1 MSLPR
6 VHGACRG
13 AGDPRH
19 SVRSLAAV
27 KAPTVHLR
35 FSPSVLPEAAENLR
49 SEVRRLL
56 EDTRARGVWFAEG
69 LSWWGRNP
77 ELSRALGGAGFIG
90 MTWPRRYGGAERSQL
105 ERYVVTEELLAAG
118 APAAFHWFADR
129 QIGPSILRYG
139 SEAQK
144 RRFLPPIARGELS
157 FAVGMSEPDSGS
169 DLASIRMR
177 AERVDGGWRLNGSK
191 IWTSYAHVAEYCV
204 ALVRTEPKSDKRHA
218 GMSQVIIDL
227 RNSNGITVRPIID
240 LPGRHDFNEVFFED
254 TFVPDDCLLGNP
266 GDGWAQVTS
275 ELAYE
280 RSGPERFLT
289 NFHLLRALV
298 DALDGSASPAAQRE
312 VGLLVSRLWA
322 LRAAS
327 VSVAASLEAGETPNV
342 ESALV
347 KDLGTNFQQEV
358 PEIVRRLVAA
368 EGIDDRN
375 LLDILRQVV
384 LAAPSYTIQGG
395 ATEILRGIVARG
407 LRLR

>member
-1 MSLPR
+1 MKPPSI
-6 VHGACRG
+6 
-13 AGDPRH
+13 
-19 SVRSLAAV
+19 
-27 KAPTVHLR
+27 HLR
-35 FSPSVLPEAAENLR
+35 FSPAVLPESAADLR
-49 SEVRRLL
+49 SEVRALL
-56 EDTRARGVWFAEG
+56 GETRAAGVWLAEG

-77 ELSRALGGAGFIG
+77 ALSRALGEAGFIG
-90 MTWPRRYGGAERSQL
+90 MTWPQQYGGSERSYL

-118 APAAFHWFADR
+118 APTAFHWFADR
-129 QIGPSILRYG
+129 QIGPSILRFG
-139 SEAQK
+139 TEEQK
-144 RRFLPPIARGELS
+144 QRFLPPIARGEIS

-169 DLASIRMR
+169 DLASIRTR
-177 AERVDGGWRLNGSK
+177 AERTDGGWRLNGSK
-191 IWTSYAHVAEYCV
+191 IWTSYAHQAEYCV
-204 ALVRTEPKSDKRHA
+204 ALIRTEAKSDKRHA

-254 TFVPDDCLLGNP
+254 AFVPDDCLLGNP

-298 DALDGSASPAAQRE
+298 DVLGANTSPTARRE
-312 VGLLVSRLWA
+312 VGRLVSRLWA
-322 LRAAS
+322 LRVAS
-327 VSVAASLEAGETPNV
+327 VSVAAALAAGETPNA

-358 PEIVRRLVAA
+358 PEVVRRVAAA
-368 EGIDDRN
+368 EGIRDGA
-375 LLDILRQVV
+375 LLDLLSQVV
-384 LAAPSYTIQGG
+384 MAAPSYTIQGG

>member
-1 MSLPR
+1 MKPPSI
-6 VHGACRG
+6 
-13 AGDPRH
+13 
-19 SVRSLAAV
+19 
-27 KAPTVHLR
+27 HLR
-35 FSPSVLPEAAENLR
+35 FSPALLPKSATKLR
-49 SEVRRLL
+49 AQVRDLL
-56 EDTRARGVWFAEG
+56 AQTRAEGIWLPDG

-77 ELSRALGGAGFIG
+77 VLSRALGDAGFIG
-90 MTWPRRYGGAERSQL
+90 MTWPSEYGGSERSYL

-118 APAAFHWFADR
+118 APTAFHWFADR
-129 QIGPSILRYG
+129 QIGPSILSYG
-139 SEAQK
+139 TEEQK
-144 RRFLPPIARGELS
+144 QRFLPPVARGEIA

-169 DLASIRMR
+169 DLASIRTR
-177 AERVDGGWRLNGSK
+177 AERTDGGWRLNGSK
-191 IWTSYAHVAEYCV
+191 IWTSYAHQAEYCV

-218 GMSQVIIDL
+218 GMSQVIVDL
-227 RNSNGITVRPIID
+227 KHSNGIMVRPIID

-254 TFVPDDCLLGNP
+254 TFVPDDCLLGSP

-298 DALDGSASPAAQRE
+298 EVLGEGASPAARRE
-312 VGLLVSRLWA
+312 TGRLVSRLWA

-327 VSVAASLEAGETPNV
+327 VSVAAALEAGGTPNV

-347 KDLGTNFQQEV
+347 KDLGTNFQQELS
-358 PEIVRRLVAA
+358 EAARRIAA
-368 EGIDDRN
+368 DEGLRDRT
-375 LLDILRQVV
+375 LLDTLQQVV
-384 LAAPSYTIQGG
+384 MAAPSYTIQGG

>member
-1 MSLPR
+1 M
-6 VHGACRG
+6 
-13 AGDPRH
+13 
-19 SVRSLAAV
+19 
-27 KAPTVHLR
+27 KASTVHLR
-35 FSPSVLPEAAENLR
+35 FSPAVLPEAADNLR
-49 SEVRRLL
+49 SEVRELL
-56 EDTRARGVWFAEG
+56 EETRAEGVWLADG

-77 ELSRALGGAGFIG
+77 ALSRALGKAGFIG
-90 MTWPRRYGGAERSQL
+90 MTWPREYGGSERSYL
-105 ERYVVTEELLAAG
+105 ERYVVTEELLAAC
-118 APAAFHWFADR
+118 APTAFHWFADR

-139 SEAQK
+139 TEEQK
-144 RRFLPPIARGELS
+144 QRFLPPIARGELS

-169 DLASIRMR
+169 DLASIRTR
-177 AERVDGGWRLNGSK
+177 AEPADGGWRLNGSK
-191 IWTSYAHVAEYCV
+191 IWTSYAHEAEYCV

-227 RNSNGITVRPIID
+227 KNSNGITVRPIID

-254 TFVPDDCLLGNP
+254 AFVPDDCLLGNP

-280 RSGPERFLT
+280 RSGPERFLA

-298 DALDGSASPAAQRE
+298 DVLDGNTSPAARRYI
-312 VGLLVSRLWA
+312 GLLVSRLWA

-327 VSVAASLEAGETPNV
+327 VSVAAALEAGETPNV

-358 PEIVRRLVAA
+358 PEIVRRVVADEA
-368 EGIDDRN
+368 VSDQAV
-375 LLDILRQVV
+375 LDILHHVI

>member
-1 MSLPR
+1 M
-6 VHGACRG
+6 
-13 AGDPRH
+13 
-19 SVRSLAAV
+19 

-35 FSPSVLPEAAENLR
+35 FSPAVLPEAADNLR
-49 SEVRRLL
+49 SEVRELL
-56 EDTRARGVWFAEG
+56 EETRAGGVWLADG

-77 ELSRALGGAGFIG
+77 ALSRALGKAGFIG
-90 MTWPRRYGGAERSQL
+90 MTWPREYGGSERSYL
-105 ERYVVTEELLAAG
+105 ERYVVTEELLAAC
-118 APAAFHWFADR
+118 APTAFHWFADR

-139 SEAQK
+139 TEEQK
-144 RRFLPPIARGELS
+144 QRFLPPIARGEVS

-169 DLASIRMR
+169 DLASIRTR
-177 AERVDGGWRLNGSK
+177 AERTEGGWRLNGSK
-191 IWTSYAHVAEYCV
+191 IWTSYAHEAEYCV

-227 RNSNGITVRPIID
+227 KNSDGITVRPIID

-254 TFVPDDCLLGNP
+254 TFVPDDCLLGEP

-289 NFHLLRALV
+289 NFHLLRALA
-298 DALDGSASPAAQRE
+298 DALDGSASPGAQRE
-312 VGLLVSRLWA
+312 VGLLVSRLWV

-327 VSVAASLEAGETPNV
+327 VSVAAALEAGETPNV

-358 PEIVRRLVAA
+358 PEIVRRVVAD
-368 EGIDDRN
+368 EGLSDGT

>member
-1 MSLPR
+1 M
-6 VHGACRG
+6 
-13 AGDPRH
+13 
-19 SVRSLAAV
+19 

-35 FSPSVLPEAAENLR
+35 FSPAVLPEGAKNLR
-49 SEVRRLL
+49 AEVRELL
-56 EDTRARGVWFAEG
+56 GETRAGGLWLADG

-77 ELSRALGGAGFIG
+77 ALSRALGAAGFIG
-90 MTWPRRYGGAERSQL
+90 MTWPREYGGSERSYL
-105 ERYVVTEELLAAG
+105 ERYVVTEELLAAC
-118 APAAFHWFADR
+118 APTAFHWFADR

-139 SEAQK
+139 TEEQK
-144 RRFLPPIARGELS
+144 QRFLPPIARGELS

-169 DLASIRMR
+169 DLASIRTR
-177 AERVDGGWRLNGSK
+177 AERTDGGWRLNGSK
-191 IWTSYAHVAEYCV
+191 IWTSYAHEAQYCV

-227 RNSNGITVRPIID
+227 KNADGITVRPIID

-266 GDGWAQVTS
+266 GDGWTQVTS

-298 DALDGSASPAAQRE
+298 DALDGSASPAARRE
-312 VGLLVSRLWA
+312 VGLLVSRLWT

-327 VSVAASLEAGETPNV
+327 VSVAAALEAGETPNV

-358 PEIVRRLVAA
+358 PEIVRRVVAD
-368 EGIDDRN
+368 EGVSDQAV
-375 LLDILRQVV
+375 LDILRQVI

>member
-1 MSLPR
+1 M
-6 VHGACRG
+6 
-13 AGDPRH
+13 
-19 SVRSLAAV
+19 

-35 FSPSVLPEAAENLR
+35 FSPAALPEAAESLR
-49 SEVRRLL
+49 SKVRELL
-56 EDTRARGVWFAEG
+56 EETRAEGVWLPDG

-77 ELSRALGGAGFIG
+77 ALSRALGAAGFIG
-90 MTWPRRYGGAERSQL
+90 MTWPLEYGGSERSYL
-105 ERYVVTEELLAAG
+105 ERYVVTEELLAAC
-118 APAAFHWFADR
+118 APTAFHWFADR

-139 SEAQK
+139 TEEQK
-144 RRFLPPIARGELS
+144 QRFLPPIARGELS

-169 DLASIRMR
+169 DLASIRAR
-177 AERVDGGWRLNGSK
+177 AERTDGGWRLNGSK
-191 IWTSYAHVAEYCV
+191 IWTSYAHEAEYCV

-227 RNSNGITVRPIID
+227 KNSDGITVRPIID

-254 TFVPDDCLLGNP
+254 AFVPDDCLLGNP

-298 DALDGSASPAAQRE
+298 DVLDGSASPAAQRE

-327 VSVAASLEAGETPNV
+327 VSVAAALEAGETPNV

-358 PEIVRRLVAA
+358 PEIVRRVVADVEVSDQA
-368 EGIDDRN
+368 V
-375 LLDILRQVV
+375 LDILGQVI

>member
-1 MSLPR
+1 M
-6 VHGACRG
+6 
-13 AGDPRH
+13 
-19 SVRSLAAV
+19 
-27 KAPTVHLR
+27 KAPSIHLR
-35 FSPSVLPEAAENLR
+35 FSPAVLPETAGRLR
-49 SEVRRLL
+49 AQVRALL
-56 EDTRARGVWFAEG
+56 GETRAAGVWLPDG

-77 ELSRALGGAGFIG
+77 ALSRALGDAGFIG
-90 MTWPRRYGGAERSQL
+90 MTWPRQYGGSERSYL
-105 ERYVVTEELLAAG
+105 ERYIVTEELLAAG
-118 APAAFHWFADR
+118 APTAFHWFADR
-129 QIGPSILRYG
+129 QIGPSILSYG
-139 SEAQK
+139 TEEQK
-144 RRFLPPIARGELS
+144 RRFLPPIARGEIA

-169 DLASIRMR
+169 DLASIRTR
-177 AERVDGGWRLNGSK
+177 AERTDGGWRLNGSK

-227 RNSNGITVRPIID
+227 KHSNGITVRPIID

-254 TFVPDDCLLGNP
+254 TFVPDDCVLGNP

-298 DALDGSASPAAQRE
+298 DVLRESASPAAQRE
-312 VGLLVSRLWA
+312 VGRLVSRLWA

-327 VSVAASLEAGETPNV
+327 VSVAAALEAGETPNV

-358 PEIVRRLVAA
+358 PEAVRRIVAD
-368 EGIDDRN
+368 EGIRDEA
-375 LLDILRQVV
+375 LLDILQQVV

>member
-1 MSLPR
+1 M
-6 VHGACRG
+6 
-13 AGDPRH
+13 
-19 SVRSLAAV
+19 

-35 FSPSVLPEAAENLR
+35 FSPAVVPEAADNLR
-49 SEVRRLL
+49 SEVRELL
-56 EDTRARGVWFAEG
+56 EETRAEGVWLPDG

-77 ELSRALGGAGFIG
+77 ALSRALGDAGFIG
-90 MTWPRRYGGAERSQL
+90 MTWPREYGGSERSYL
-105 ERYVVTEELLAAG
+105 ERYVVTEELLAAC
-118 APAAFHWFADR
+118 APTAFHWFADR

-139 SEAQK
+139 TEEQK
-144 RRFLPPIARGELS
+144 QRFLPPIARGELS

-169 DLASIRMR
+169 DLASIRTR
-177 AERVDGGWRLNGSK
+177 AERTNGGWRLNGSK
-191 IWTSYAHVAEYCV
+191 IWTSYAHDAEYCV

-227 RNSNGITVRPIID
+227 KNSDGITVRPIID

-254 TFVPDDCLLGNP
+254 AFVPDDCLLGNP

-289 NFHLLRALV
+289 NFHLLGALV
-298 DALDGSASPAAQRE
+298 DVLDGNTSPAARRE

-327 VSVAASLEAGETPNV
+327 VSVAAALEAGETPNV

-358 PEIVRRLVAA
+358 PEIVRRVVAD
-368 EGIDDRN
+368 EGVSDQGV
-375 LLDILRQVV
+375 LDILRQVI

>member
-1 MSLPR
+1 M
-6 VHGACRG
+6 
-13 AGDPRH
+13 
-19 SVRSLAAV
+19 

-35 FSPSVLPEAAENLR
+35 FLPAALPEAAEKLR
-49 SEVRRLL
+49 EEVRELL
-56 EDTRARGVWFAEG
+56 EETRTAGVWSADG

-77 ELSRALGGAGFIG
+77 ALSRALGAAGFIG
-90 MTWPRRYGGAERSQL
+90 MTWPRQYGGAERSYL
-105 ERYVVTEELLAAG
+105 ERYAVTEELLAAG
-118 APAAFHWFADR
+118 APTAFHWFADR

-139 SEAQK
+139 TEEQK
-144 RRFLPPIARGELS
+144 QRFLPSIARGELS

-169 DLASIRMR
+169 DLASIRTR
-177 AERVDGGWRLNGSK
+177 AERTAGGWRLNGSK

-218 GMSQVIIDL
+218 GMSQVVVDL
-227 RNSNGITVRPIID
+227 KNANGITVRPIID

-266 GDGWAQVTS
+266 GDGWVQVTS

-298 DALDGSASPAAQRE
+298 DVLYASASPAAQRE
-312 VGLLVSRLWA
+312 VGRLVSRLWA

-327 VSVAASLEAGETPNV
+327 ISVAAALEAGETPNV

-347 KDLGTNFQQEV
+347 KDLGTNFQQDV
-358 PEIVRRLVAA
+358 PEIVRRVVAD
-368 EGIDDRN
+368 EGVADEVV
-375 LLDILRQVV
+375 LDILRQVV

-407 LRLR
+407 LKLR

>member
-1 MSLPR
+1 
-6 VHGACRG
+6 
-13 AGDPRH
+13 
-19 SVRSLAAV
+19 V

-35 FSPSVLPEAAENLR
+35 FSPAALPEAAESLR
-49 SEVRRLL
+49 SKVRELL
-56 EDTRARGVWFAEG
+56 EETRAGGVWLPDG

-77 ELSRALGGAGFIG
+77 ALSRTLGKAGFIG
-90 MTWPRRYGGAERSQL
+90 MTWPRVYGGSERSYL

-118 APAAFHWFADR
+118 APTAFHWFADR

-139 SEAQK
+139 TEEQK

-169 DLASIRMR
+169 DLASIRTR
-177 AERVDGGWRLNGSK
+177 AERADGGWRLNGSK
-191 IWTSYAHVAEYCV
+191 IWTSYAHEAEYCV
-204 ALVRTEPKSDKRHA
+204 ALVRTEPRSDKRHA

-227 RNSNGITVRPIID
+227 KNSNGIAVRPIID

-266 GDGWAQVTS
+266 GDGWTQVTS

-298 DALDGSASPAAQRE
+298 DVLGASESPEAHRE

-327 VSVAASLEAGETPNV
+327 VSVAAALEAGETPNV

-347 KDLGTNFQQEV
+347 KDLGTNFQQDV
-358 PEIVRRLVAA
+358 PEIVRRVVAD
-368 EGIDDRN
+368 EGVTDRAV
-375 LLDILRQVV
+375 LDILHQVV

-395 ATEILRGIVARG
+395 ASEILRGIVARG

>member
-1 MSLPR
+1 MPE
-6 VHGACRG
+6 GA
-13 AGDPRH
+13 A
-19 SVRSLAAV
+19 
-27 KAPTVHLR
+27 
-35 FSPSVLPEAAENLR
+35 NLR
-49 SEVRRLL
+49 AEVRELL
-56 EDTRARGVWFAEG
+56 EETRAGGLWLADG

-77 ELSRALGGAGFIG
+77 ALSRALGAAGFIG
-90 MTWPRRYGGAERSQL
+90 MTWPREYGGSERSYL
-105 ERYVVTEELLAAG
+105 ERYVVTEELLAAC
-118 APAAFHWFADR
+118 APTAFHWFADR

-139 SEAQK
+139 TEEQK
-144 RRFLPPIARGELS
+144 QRFLPPIARGELS

-169 DLASIRMR
+169 DLASIRTR
-177 AERVDGGWRLNGSK
+177 AERTDGGWRLNGSK
-191 IWTSYAHVAEYCV
+191 IWTSYAHEAQYCV

-227 RNSNGITVRPIID
+227 KNADGITVRPIID

-266 GDGWAQVTS
+266 GDGWTQVTS
-275 ELAYE
+275 ELACE

-298 DALDGSASPAAQRE
+298 DALDGSASPGAQRE

-327 VSVAASLEAGETPNV
+327 VSVAAALEAGETPNV

-358 PEIVRRLVAA
+358 PEIVRRVVAD
-368 EGIDDRN
+368 EGLSDGT

>member
-1 MSLPR
+1 M
-6 VHGACRG
+6 
-13 AGDPRH
+13 
-19 SVRSLAAV
+19 
-27 KAPTVHLR
+27 KAPAIHLR
-35 FSPSVLPEAAENLR
+35 FAPAVLPETAGDLR
-49 SEVRRLL
+49 AGVRDLL
-56 EDTRARGVWFAEG
+56 ERTRAAGVWSADG

-77 ELSRALGGAGFIG
+77 ALSRALGEAGFIG
-90 MTWPRRYGGAERSQL
+90 MTWPRQYGGAERSYL
-105 ERYVVTEELLAAG
+105 ERYVVTEELLAAC
-118 APAAFHWFADR
+118 APTAFHWFADR

-139 SEAQK
+139 TEEQK
-144 RRFLPPIARGELS
+144 RRFLPPITRGEIS

-169 DLASIRMR
+169 DLASIRTR
-177 AERVDGGWRLNGSK
+177 AERADGGWRLNGSK
-191 IWTSYAHVAEYCV
+191 IWTSYAHEAEYCV

-227 RNSNGITVRPIID
+227 KNADGITVRPIID

-254 TFVPDDCLLGNP
+254 AFVPDDCLLGNP

-298 DALDGSASPAAQRE
+298 DALNADSSPAARRE

-327 VSVAASLEAGETPNV
+327 VSVAAALEAGETPNV

-358 PEIVRRLVAA
+358 PEIVRRVVAD
-368 EGIDDRN
+368 EGVSDRAV
-375 LLDILRQVV
+375 LDILHQVT

>member
-1 MSLPR
+1 M
-6 VHGACRG
+6 
-13 AGDPRH
+13 
-19 SVRSLAAV
+19 

-35 FSPSVLPEAAENLR
+35 FLPAALPEAAEHLR
-49 SEVRRLL
+49 SEVRELL
-56 EDTRARGVWFAEG
+56 EETHAAGVWLQDG

-77 ELSRALGGAGFIG
+77 ALSRALGKAGFIG
-90 MTWPRRYGGAERSQL
+90 MTWPRQYGGSERSYL
-105 ERYVVTEELLAAG
+105 ERYVVTEELLAAC
-118 APAAFHWFADR
+118 APTAFHWFADR

-139 SEAQK
+139 TKEQK
-144 RRFLPPIARGELS
+144 QRFLPPIARGELS

-169 DLASIRMR
+169 DLASIRTR
-177 AERVDGGWRLNGSK
+177 AERTAGGWRLNGSK
-191 IWTSYAHVAEYCV
+191 IWTSYAHEAEYCV
-204 ALVRTEPKSDKRHA
+204 ALVRTEPQSDKRHA
-218 GMSQVIIDL
+218 GMSQVIVDL
-227 RNSNGITVRPIID
+227 KNSNGITVRPIID

-298 DALDGSASPAAQRE
+298 DALAASASPAAQRE

-327 VSVAASLEAGETPNV
+327 VSVAAALEAGETPNV

-358 PEIVRRLVAA
+358 PESVRRVVAD
-368 EGIDDRN
+368 EGLSDGA
-375 LLDILRQVV
+375 LLDILQQVI

>member
-1 MSLPR
+1 
-6 VHGACRG
+6 
-13 AGDPRH
+13 
-19 SVRSLAAV
+19 
-27 KAPTVHLR
+27 
-35 FSPSVLPEAAENLR
+35 
-49 SEVRRLL
+49 
-56 EDTRARGVWFAEG
+56 
-69 LSWWGRNP
+69 
-77 ELSRALGGAGFIG
+77 
-90 MTWPRRYGGAERSQL
+90 MTWPRRYGGSERSYL

-118 APAAFHWFADR
+118 APTAFHWFADR

-139 SEAQK
+139 TEEQK

-169 DLASIRMR
+169 DLASIRTR
-177 AERVDGGWRLNGSK
+177 AERADGGWRLNGSK
-191 IWTSYAHVAEYCV
+191 IWTSYAHEAEYCV
-204 ALVRTEPKSDKRHA
+204 ALVRTEPKSDQRHA

-227 RNSNGITVRPIID
+227 KNSDGITVRPIID

-298 DALDGSASPAAQRE
+298 NVLDGSASEASQRE
-312 VGLLVSRLWA
+312 IGLLVSRLWA

-327 VSVAASLEAGETPNV
+327 VSVAAALEAGETPNV

-347 KDLGTNFQQEV
+347 KDLGTNFQQGV
-358 PEIVRRLVAA
+358 PEIVRRVVADERVTDQA
-368 EGIDDRN
+368 V
-375 LLDILRQVV
+375 LDVLRQVI

>member
-1 MSLPR
+1 MSRSVPPGLVR
-6 VHGACRG
+6 CR
-13 AGDPRH
+13 P
-19 SVRSLAAV
+19 AV
-27 KAPTVHLR
+27 KPPSIHLR
-35 FSPSVLPEAAENLR
+35 FSPALLPESATKLR
-49 SEVRRLL
+49 AQLRGLL
-56 EDTRARGVWFAEG
+56 ARTRAEGVWLPDG

-77 ELSRALGGAGFIG
+77 ALSRALGEAGFIG
-90 MTWPRRYGGAERSQL
+90 MTWPAEYGGSERSYL

-118 APAAFHWFADR
+118 APTAFHWFADR

-139 SEAQK
+139 TEEQK
-144 RRFLPPIARGELS
+144 QRFLPRIARGEIA

-169 DLASIRMR
+169 DLASIRTR
-177 AERVDGGWRLNGSK
+177 AERTDGGWRLNGSK

-204 ALVRTEPKSDKRHA
+204 ALVRTEPRSDKRHA
-218 GMSQVIIDL
+218 GMSQVVIDL
-227 RNSNGITVRPIID
+227 KNSNGITVRPIID

-298 DALDGSASPAAQRE
+298 DVLRESASPAAQRE
-312 VGLLVSRLWA
+312 VGRLVSRLWG

-327 VSVAASLEAGETPNV
+327 VAVAAALEAGDTPNV

-347 KDLGTNFQQEV
+347 KDLGTNFQQELS
-358 PEIVRRLVAA
+358 EAVRRIVAD
-368 EGIDDRN
+368 EGIGDRT
-375 LLDILRQVV
+375 LLDLLQQVV
-384 LAAPSYTIQGG
+384 MAAPSYTIQGG

>member
-1 MSLPR
+1 MSRSVPPGLVR
-6 VHGACRG
+6 CR
-13 AGDPRH
+13 P
-19 SVRSLAAV
+19 AV
-27 KAPTVHLR
+27 KPPSIHLR
-35 FSPSVLPEAAENLR
+35 FSPALLPESATKLR
-49 SEVRRLL
+49 AQVRGLL
-56 EDTRARGVWFAEG
+56 AHTRAEGIWLPDG

-77 ELSRALGGAGFIG
+77 ALSRALGEAGFIG
-90 MTWPRRYGGAERSQL
+90 MTWPAEYGGSERSHL

-118 APAAFHWFADR
+118 APTAFHWFADR

-139 SEAQK
+139 TGEQK
-144 RRFLPPIARGELS
+144 QRFLPRIARGEIA

-169 DLASIRMR
+169 DLASIRTR
-177 AERVDGGWRLNGSK
+177 AERTDGGWRLNGSK

-204 ALVRTEPKSDKRHA
+204 ALVRTEPRSDKRHA
-218 GMSQVIIDL
+218 GMSQVVIDL
-227 RNSNGITVRPIID
+227 KNSNGITVRPIID

-254 TFVPDDCLLGNP
+254 TFVPDDCLLGSP

-298 DALDGSASPAAQRE
+298 DVLRESASPAAQRE
-312 VGLLVSRLWA
+312 VGRLVSRLWG

-327 VSVAASLEAGETPNV
+327 VSVAAALEAGETPNV

-358 PEIVRRLVAA
+358 PEAVRRIVAD
-368 EGIDDRN
+368 EGIRDEA
-375 LLDILRQVV
+375 LLDILQQVV

>member
-1 MSLPR
+1 M
-6 VHGACRG
+6 
-13 AGDPRH
+13 
-19 SVRSLAAV
+19 

-35 FSPSVLPEAAENLR
+35 FSPAVLPGAAENLR
-49 SEVRRLL
+49 SEVRGLL
-56 EDTRARGVWFAEG
+56 EETRAAGVWLPEG

-77 ELSRALGGAGFIG
+77 ALSRALGDAGFIG
-90 MTWPRRYGGAERSQL
+90 MTWPREYGGSERSYL
-105 ERYVVTEELLAAG
+105 ERYVVTEELLAAC
-118 APAAFHWFADR
+118 APTAFHWFADR

-139 SEAQK
+139 TEEQK
-144 RRFLPPIARGELS
+144 QRFLPPIARGELS

-169 DLASIRMR
+169 DLASIRTR
-177 AERVDGGWRLNGSK
+177 AERTNGGWRLNGSK
-191 IWTSYAHVAEYCV
+191 IWTSYAHEAEYCV

-227 RNSNGITVRPIID
+227 KNADGITVRPIID

-266 GDGWAQVTS
+266 GDGWTQVTS

-298 DALDGSASPAAQRE
+298 DALDGSASPAARRE
-312 VGLLVSRLWA
+312 VGLLVSRLWT

-327 VSVAASLEAGETPNV
+327 VSVAAALEAGETPNV

-358 PEIVRRLVAA
+358 PEIVRRVVAD
-368 EGIDDRN
+368 EGVSDQAV
-375 LLDILRQVV
+375 LDILRQVI

>member
-1 MSLPR
+1 MK
-6 VHGACRG
+6 
-13 AGDPRH
+13 
-19 SVRSLAAV
+19 AAN
-27 KAPTVHLR
+27 VHLR
-35 FSPSVLPEAAENLR
+35 FSPAVLPETAADLR
-49 SEVRRLL
+49 SSVRVLL
-56 EDTRARGVWFAEG
+56 EETLAAGVWSADG

-77 ELSRALGGAGFIG
+77 ALSRALGEAGFIG
-90 MTWPRRYGGAERSQL
+90 MTWPRQYGGAERSYL

-118 APAAFHWFADR
+118 APTAFHWFADR
-129 QIGPSILRYG
+129 QIGPSVLRYG
-139 SEAQK
+139 TQQQK
-144 RRFLPPIARGELS
+144 ERFLPPIARGEIA

-169 DLASIRMR
+169 DLASIRTR

-191 IWTSYAHVAEYCV
+191 IWTSYVHVAEYCV

-218 GMSQVIIDL
+218 GMSQVIVDL
-227 RNSNGITVRPIID
+227 KNSNGITVRPIVD

-298 DALDGSASPAAQRE
+298 RALGESPSAAARRE
-312 VGLLVSRLWA
+312 VGRLVSRLWA

-327 VSVAASLEAGETPNV
+327 VSVAAALEAGETPNV

>member
-1 MSLPR
+1 M
-6 VHGACRG
+6 
-13 AGDPRH
+13 
-19 SVRSLAAV
+19 

-35 FSPSVLPEAAENLR
+35 FLPAALPEAAENLR
-49 SEVRRLL
+49 SEVRVLL
-56 EDTRARGVWFAEG
+56 EETRAGGVWLADG

-77 ELSRALGGAGFIG
+77 ALSRALGDAGFIG
-90 MTWPRRYGGAERSQL
+90 MTWPREYGGSEQSYL
-105 ERYVVTEELLAAG
+105 ERYVVTEELLAAC
-118 APAAFHWFADR
+118 APTASHWFADR

-139 SEAQK
+139 TEEQK
-144 RRFLPPIARGELS
+144 QRFLPPIARGELS

-169 DLASIRMR
+169 DLASIRTR
-177 AERVDGGWRLNGSK
+177 AEPANGGWRLNGSK
-191 IWTSYAHVAEYCV
+191 IWTSYAHEAEYCV

-227 RNSNGITVRPIID
+227 KNSDGITVRPIID

-266 GDGWAQVTS
+266 GDGWEQVTS

-298 DALDGSASPAAQRE
+298 DALDGSASPGAQRE

-327 VSVAASLEAGETPNV
+327 VSVAAALEAGETPNV

-358 PEIVRRLVAA
+358 PEIVRRVVAD
-368 EGIDDRN
+368 ERVTDEVV
-375 LLDILRQVV
+375 LDILRQVV

>member
-1 MSLPR
+1 M
-6 VHGACRG
+6 
-13 AGDPRH
+13 
-19 SVRSLAAV
+19 
-27 KAPTVHLR
+27 KAPAIHLR
-35 FSPSVLPEAAENLR
+35 FAPAVLPETAGYLR
-49 SEVRRLL
+49 AGVRDLL
-56 EDTRARGVWFAEG
+56 ERTRAAGVWSADG

-77 ELSRALGGAGFIG
+77 ALSRALGEAGFIG
-90 MTWPRRYGGAERSQL
+90 MTWPRQYGGAERSYL
-105 ERYVVTEELLAAG
+105 ERYVVTEELLAAC
-118 APAAFHWFADR
+118 APTAFHWFADR

-139 SEAQK
+139 TEEQK
-144 RRFLPPIARGELS
+144 RRFLPPITRGEIS

-169 DLASIRMR
+169 DLASIRTR
-177 AERVDGGWRLNGSK
+177 AERADGGWRLNGSK
-191 IWTSYAHVAEYCV
+191 IWTSYAHEAEYCV

-218 GMSQVIIDL
+218 GMSQVIVDL
-227 RNSNGITVRPIID
+227 KNSDGITVRPIID
-240 LPGRHDFNEVFFED
+240 LPGRHDFNEVFFEE

-298 DALDGSASPAAQRE
+298 DVLDGSASPAARRE

-327 VSVAASLEAGETPNV
+327 VSVAAALEAGETPNV

-347 KDLGTNFQQEV
+347 KDLGTNFQQDV
-358 PEIVRRLVAA
+358 PEIVRRVVAD
-368 EGIDDRN
+368 EGLSDRS
-375 LLDILRQVV
+375 LLDILHRIV

>member
-1 MSLPR
+1 M
-6 VHGACRG
+6 
-13 AGDPRH
+13 
-19 SVRSLAAV
+19 

-35 FSPSVLPEAAENLR
+35 FLPAALPEAAENLR
-49 SEVRRLL
+49 SEVRVLL
-56 EDTRARGVWFAEG
+56 EETRAGGVWLADG

-77 ELSRALGGAGFIG
+77 ALSRALGDAGFIG
-90 MTWPRRYGGAERSQL
+90 MTWPREYGGSEQSYL
-105 ERYVVTEELLAAG
+105 ERYVVTEELLAAC
-118 APAAFHWFADR
+118 APTAFHWFADR

-139 SEAQK
+139 TEEQK
-144 RRFLPPIARGELS
+144 QRFLPPIARGELS

-169 DLASIRMR
+169 DLASIRTR
-177 AERVDGGWRLNGSK
+177 AEPANGGWRLNGSK
-191 IWTSYAHVAEYCV
+191 IWTSYAHEAEYCV

-227 RNSNGITVRPIID
+227 KNSDGITVRPIID

-266 GDGWAQVTS
+266 GDGWEQVTS

-298 DALDGSASPAAQRE
+298 DALDGSASPGAQRE

-327 VSVAASLEAGETPNV
+327 VSVAAALEAGETPNV

-358 PEIVRRLVAA
+358 PEIVRRVVAD
-368 EGIDDRN
+368 ERVTDEVV
-375 LLDILRQVV
+375 LDILRQVV

>member
-1 MSLPR
+1 MARSAPLGLVR
-6 VHGACRG
+6 CR
-13 AGDPRH
+13 
-19 SVRSLAAV
+19 SAV
-27 KAPTVHLR
+27 KAPSIHLR
-35 FSPSVLPEAAENLR
+35 FSPAVLPETAGNLR
-49 SEVRRLL
+49 SQVRDLL
-56 EDTRARGVWFAEG
+56 EETRAAGVWLADG

-77 ELSRALGGAGFIG
+77 ALSQALGAAGLIG
-90 MTWPRRYGGAERSQL
+90 MTWPRQYGGSERSYL

-118 APAAFHWFADR
+118 APTAFHWFADR
-129 QIGPSILRYG
+129 QIGPSILRFG
-139 SEAQK
+139 TEEQK
-144 RRFLPPIARGELS
+144 QRFLPPIARGEIS

-169 DLASIRMR
+169 DLASIRTR
-177 AERVDGGWRLNGSK
+177 AERTGGGWRVNGSK
-191 IWTSYAHVAEYCV
+191 IWTSYAHQAEFCV
-204 ALVRTEPKSDKRHA
+204 ALLRTEPKSDKRHA

-254 TFVPDDCLLGNP
+254 TFLPDDCLLGNP

-298 DALDGSASPAAQRE
+298 DVLGQSASPAARRE
-312 VGLLVSRLWA
+312 AGRLVSRLWA

-327 VSVAASLEAGETPNV
+327 ISVAAALEAGGTPNV

-358 PEIVRRLVAA
+358 PEAVRRVAA
-368 EGIDDRN
+368 DEGIVDGT
-375 LLDILRQVV
+375 LLDILQQVV
-384 LAAPSYTIQGG
+384 MAAPSYTIQGG

>member
-1 MSLPR
+1 M
-6 VHGACRG
+6 
-13 AGDPRH
+13 
-19 SVRSLAAV
+19 
-27 KAPTVHLR
+27 
-35 FSPSVLPEAAENLR
+35 PEAAESLR
-49 SEVRRLL
+49 SKVRELL
-56 EDTRARGVWFAEG
+56 EETRAGGVWLADG

-77 ELSRALGGAGFIG
+77 ALSRALGAAGFIG
-90 MTWPRRYGGAERSQL
+90 MTWPRQYGGSERSYL
-105 ERYVVTEELLAAG
+105 ERYVVTEELLAAC
-118 APAAFHWFADR
+118 APTAFHWFADR

-139 SEAQK
+139 TEEQK
-144 RRFLPPIARGELS
+144 QRFLPPIARGELS

-169 DLASIRMR
+169 DLASIRTR
-177 AERVDGGWRLNGSK
+177 AERTDGGWRLNGSK
-191 IWTSYAHVAEYCV
+191 IWTSYAHEAEYCV

-218 GMSQVIIDL
+218 GMSQVIVDL
-227 RNSNGITVRPIID
+227 KNSDGITVRPIID

-254 TFVPDDCLLGNP
+254 AFVPDDCLLGNP

-280 RSGPERFLT
+280 RSGSERFLT

-298 DALDGSASPAAQRE
+298 DALDWSASPGAQRE
-312 VGLLVSRLWA
+312 VGRLVSRLWA

-327 VSVAASLEAGETPNV
+327 VSVAAALQAGETPNV

-358 PEIVRRLVAA
+358 PEIVRRVVAD
-368 EGIDDRN
+368 EGVADEVV
-375 LLDILRQVV
+375 LDILRQVV

>member
-1 MSLPR
+1 MP
-6 VHGACRG
+6 
-13 AGDPRH
+13 
-19 SVRSLAAV
+19 AA
-27 KAPTVHLR
+27 
-35 FSPSVLPEAAENLR
+35 LPEGAENLR
-49 SEVRRLL
+49 TDVRELL
-56 EDTRARGVWFAEG
+56 EETRAGGIWLPDG

-77 ELSRALGGAGFIG
+77 ALSRALGDAGFIG
-90 MTWPRRYGGAERSQL
+90 MTWPREYGGSERSYL
-105 ERYVVTEELLAAG
+105 ERYVVTEELLAAC
-118 APAAFHWFADR
+118 APTAFHWFADR

-139 SEAQK
+139 TEEQK
-144 RRFLPPIARGELS
+144 QRFLPPIARGELS

-169 DLASIRMR
+169 DLASIRTR
-177 AERVDGGWRLNGSK
+177 AERTDGGWRLNGSK
-191 IWTSYAHVAEYCV
+191 IWTSYAHEAEYCV

-218 GMSQVIIDL
+218 GMSQVIVDL
-227 RNSNGITVRPIID
+227 KNSDGITVRPIID

-254 TFVPDDCLLGNP
+254 AFVPDDCLLGNP

-298 DALDGSASPAAQRE
+298 DVLDGSASPAARRE

-327 VSVAASLEAGETPNV
+327 VSVAAALEAGETPNV

-358 PEIVRRLVAA
+358 PEIVRRVVAD
-368 EGIDDRN
+368 EGVSDRAV
-375 LLDILRQVV
+375 LDILRQVI

>member
-1 MSLPR
+1 M
-6 VHGACRG
+6 
-13 AGDPRH
+13 
-19 SVRSLAAV
+19 

-35 FSPSVLPEAAENLR
+35 FSPAVLPEAAENLR
-49 SEVRRLL
+49 SEVRELL
-56 EDTRARGVWFAEG
+56 EETRAGGVWLPEG

-77 ELSRALGGAGFIG
+77 ALSRALGDAGFIG
-90 MTWPRRYGGAERSQL
+90 MTWPRQYGGSERSYL
-105 ERYVVTEELLAAG
+105 ERYVVTEELLAAC
-118 APAAFHWFADR
+118 APTAFHWFADR

-139 SEAQK
+139 TEEQK
-144 RRFLPPIARGELS
+144 QRFLPPIARGELS

-169 DLASIRMR
+169 DLASIRTR
-177 AERVDGGWRLNGSK
+177 AERTDGGWRLNGSK
-191 IWTSYAHVAEYCV
+191 IWTSYAHEAEYCV

-227 RNSNGITVRPIID
+227 KNSDGITVRPIID

-266 GDGWAQVTS
+266 GDGWEQVTS

-298 DALDGSASPAAQRE
+298 DALDGSASRAARRE
-312 VGLLVSRLWA
+312 VGLLVSRLWV

-327 VSVAASLEAGETPNV
+327 VSVAAALEAGEAPNV

-358 PEIVRRLVAA
+358 PEIVRRVVAD
-368 EGIDDRN
+368 EGVADEVV
-375 LLDILRQVV
+375 LDILRQVV

>member
-1 MSLPR
+1 M
-6 VHGACRG
+6 
-13 AGDPRH
+13 
-19 SVRSLAAV
+19 
-27 KAPTVHLR
+27 KAPAIHLR
-35 FSPSVLPEAAENLR
+35 FAPAVLPETAVNLR
-49 SEVRRLL
+49 ADVLALL
-56 EDTRARGVWFAEG
+56 ERARTAGVWSADG

-77 ELSRALGGAGFIG
+77 ALSRALGAAGFIG
-90 MTWPRRYGGAERSQL
+90 MTWPREYGGSERSYL
-105 ERYVVTEELLAAG
+105 ERYVVTEELLAAC
-118 APAAFHWFADR
+118 APTAFHWFADR

-139 SEAQK
+139 TEEQK

-169 DLASIRMR
+169 DLASIRTR
-177 AERVDGGWRLNGSK
+177 AERADGGWRLNGSK
-191 IWTSYAHVAEYCV
+191 IWTSYAHEAEYCV

-218 GMSQVIIDL
+218 GMSQVIVDL
-227 RNSNGITVRPIID
+227 KNSDGITVRPIVD

-254 TFVPDDCLLGNP
+254 AFVPDDCLLGSP

-298 DALDGSASPAAQRE
+298 DVLDGSASPAARRE

-327 VSVAASLEAGETPNV
+327 VSVAAALEAGETPNV

-358 PEIVRRLVAA
+358 PEIVRRVVAD
-368 EGIDDRN
+368 EGLSDRT
-375 LLDILRQVV
+375 LLDILHQVV

>member
-1 MSLPR
+1 MKPPSI
-6 VHGACRG
+6 
-13 AGDPRH
+13 
-19 SVRSLAAV
+19 
-27 KAPTVHLR
+27 HLR
-35 FSPSVLPEAAENLR
+35 FSPALLPESATKLR
-49 SEVRRLL
+49 AQVRGLL
-56 EDTRARGVWFAEG
+56 AQTRAEGIWLPDG

-77 ELSRALGGAGFIG
+77 ALSRALGEAGFIG
-90 MTWPRRYGGAERSQL
+90 MTWPAEYGGAERSYL

-118 APAAFHWFADR
+118 APTAFHWFADR

-139 SEAQK
+139 TEKQK
-144 RRFLPPIARGELS
+144 RRFLPRIARGEIA

-169 DLASIRMR
+169 DLASIRTR
-177 AERVDGGWRLNGSK
+177 AERTDGGWRLNGSK

-204 ALVRTEPKSDKRHA
+204 ALVRTEPRSDKRHA
-218 GMSQVIIDL
+218 GMSQVVIDL
-227 RNSNGITVRPIID
+227 KNSNGITVRPIID
-240 LPGRHDFNEVFFED
+240 LSGRHDFNEVFFED

-289 NFHLLRALV
+289 NFHLLHALV
-298 DALDGSASPAAQRE
+298 DVLRESASPAAQRE
-312 VGLLVSRLWA
+312 VGRLVSRLWA

-327 VSVAASLEAGETPNV
+327 VSVAAALEAGETPNV

-358 PEIVRRLVAA
+358 PEAVRRIVAD
-368 EGIDDRN
+368 EGIRDEA
-375 LLDILRQVV
+375 LLDILQQVV

>member
-1 MSLPR
+1 M
-6 VHGACRG
+6 
-13 AGDPRH
+13 
-19 SVRSLAAV
+19 
-27 KAPTVHLR
+27 
-35 FSPSVLPEAAENLR
+35 
-49 SEVRRLL
+49 
-56 EDTRARGVWFAEG
+56 
-69 LSWWGRNP
+69 
-77 ELSRALGGAGFIG
+77 
-90 MTWPRRYGGAERSQL
+90 
-105 ERYVVTEELLAAG
+105 TEELLAAG

-144 RRFLPPIARGELS
+144 QRFLPPIARGELS

-177 AERVDGGWRLNGSK
+177 AERVGDGWRLNGSK

-204 ALVRTEPKSDKRHA
+204 ALLRTEPKSEKRHA

-266 GDGWAQVTS
+266 GDGWSQVTS

-298 DALDGSASPAAQRE
+298 DALGESASLAAQRE
-312 VGLLVSRLWA
+312 VGRLVSRLWS

-327 VSVAASLEAGETPNV
+327 VSVAAALEAG
-342 ESALV
+342 
-347 KDLGTNFQQEV
+347 
-358 PEIVRRLVAA
+358 
-368 EGIDDRN
+368 
-375 LLDILRQVV
+375 
-384 LAAPSYTIQGG
+384 
-395 ATEILRGIVARG
+395 
-407 LRLR
+407 

>member
-1 MSLPR
+1 M
-6 VHGACRG
+6 
-13 AGDPRH
+13 
-19 SVRSLAAV
+19 

-35 FSPSVLPEAAENLR
+35 FSPAALPEAAESLR
-49 SEVRRLL
+49 SEVRELL
-56 EDTRARGVWFAEG
+56 EETRAEGVWLPDG

-77 ELSRALGGAGFIG
+77 ALSRALGKAGFIG
-90 MTWPRRYGGAERSQL
+90 MTWPRRHGGSERSYL
-105 ERYVVTEELLAAG
+105 ERYVVTEELLAAC
-118 APAAFHWFADR
+118 APTAFHWFADR

-139 SEAQK
+139 TEEQK

-169 DLASIRMR
+169 DLASIRTR
-177 AERVDGGWRLNGSK
+177 AERTDGGWRLNGSK
-191 IWTSYAHVAEYCV
+191 IWTSYAHEAEYCV

-227 RNSNGITVRPIID
+227 KNSDGITVRPIID

-254 TFVPDDCLLGNP
+254 TFVPDDCLLGSP

-298 DALDGSASPAAQRE
+298 DVLDGNASPAARRE
-312 VGLLVSRLWA
+312 VGQLVSRLWA

-327 VSVAASLEAGETPNV
+327 VSVAAALEAGETPNV

-347 KDLGTNFQQEV
+347 KDLGTSFQQEV
-358 PEIVRRLVAA
+358 PEIVRRVVAA
-368 EGIDDRN
+368 EGLSDRT
-375 LLDILRQVV
+375 LLDILRQVI

>member
-1 MSLPR
+1 M
-6 VHGACRG
+6 
-13 AGDPRH
+13 
-19 SVRSLAAV
+19 

-35 FSPSVLPEAAENLR
+35 FLPAALPEGAENLR
-49 SEVRRLL
+49 TDVRELL
-56 EDTRARGVWFAEG
+56 EETRAGGIWLPDG

-77 ELSRALGGAGFIG
+77 ALSRALGDAGFIG
-90 MTWPRRYGGAERSQL
+90 MTWPREYGGSERSYL
-105 ERYVVTEELLAAG
+105 ERYVVTEELLAAC
-118 APAAFHWFADR
+118 APTAFHWFADR

-139 SEAQK
+139 TEEQK
-144 RRFLPPIARGELS
+144 QRFLPPIARGELS

-169 DLASIRMR
+169 DLASIRTR
-177 AERVDGGWRLNGSK
+177 AERTDGGWRLNGSK
-191 IWTSYAHVAEYCV
+191 IWTSYAHEAEYCV

-218 GMSQVIIDL
+218 GMSQVIVDL
-227 RNSNGITVRPIID
+227 KNSDGITVRPIID

-254 TFVPDDCLLGNP
+254 AFVPDDCLLGNP

-298 DALDGSASPAAQRE
+298 DVLDGSASPAARRE

-327 VSVAASLEAGETPNV
+327 VSVAAALEAGETPNV

-358 PEIVRRLVAA
+358 PEIVRRVVAD
-368 EGIDDRN
+368 EGVSDRAV
-375 LLDILRQVV
+375 LDILRQVI

>member
-1 MSLPR
+1 M
-6 VHGACRG
+6 
-13 AGDPRH
+13 
-19 SVRSLAAV
+19 
-27 KAPTVHLR
+27 KAPSTHLR
-35 FSPSVLPEAAENLR
+35 FSPAVLPETAANLR
-49 SEVRRLL
+49 AQVRALL
-56 EDTRARGVWFAEG
+56 EETRAAGVWSPDG

-77 ELSRALGGAGFIG
+77 ALSRALGDAGFIG
-90 MTWPRRYGGAERSQL
+90 MTWPSEYGGSERSYL

-118 APAAFHWFADR
+118 APTAFHWFADR
-129 QIGPSILRYG
+129 QIGPSILSYG
-139 SEAQK
+139 NEEQK
-144 RRFLPPIARGELS
+144 RRFLPPIARGEIA

-169 DLASIRMR
+169 DLASIRTR
-177 AERVDGGWRLNGSK
+177 AERTDGGWRLNGSK

-204 ALVRTEPKSDKRHA
+204 ALVRTAPKSDKRHA

-227 RNSNGITVRPIID
+227 LHSNGITVRPIVD

-254 TFVPDDCLLGNP
+254 TFVPDDCLLGSP
-266 GDGWAQVTS
+266 GDGWTQVTS
-275 ELAYE
+275 ELAWE

-298 DALDGSASPAAQRE
+298 DALRESASPAAQRE
-312 VGLLVSRLWA
+312 VGRLVSRLWA

-327 VSVAASLEAGETPNV
+327 VSVAAALEAGETPNV

-358 PEIVRRLVAA
+358 PEAVRRIVAD
-368 EGIDDRN
+368 EGIRDEA
-375 LLDILRQVV
+375 LLDLLQQVV

>member
-1 MSLPR
+1 M
-6 VHGACRG
+6 
-13 AGDPRH
+13 
-19 SVRSLAAV
+19 

-35 FSPSVLPEAAENLR
+35 FLPASLPEAAENLR
-49 SEVRRLL
+49 SEVRELL
-56 EDTRARGVWFAEG
+56 EETRAAGVWLPDG

-77 ELSRALGGAGFIG
+77 ALSRALGAAGFIG
-90 MTWPRRYGGAERSQL
+90 MTWPREYGGSERSYL
-105 ERYVVTEELLAAG
+105 ERYVVTEELLAAC
-118 APAAFHWFADR
+118 APTAFHWFADR

-139 SEAQK
+139 TEEQK
-144 RRFLPPIARGELS
+144 QRFLPPIARGELS

-169 DLASIRMR
+169 DLASIRTR
-177 AERVDGGWRLNGSK
+177 AERADGGWRLNGSK
-191 IWTSYAHVAEYCV
+191 IWTSYAHEAEYCV

-227 RNSNGITVRPIID
+227 KNSDGITVRPIID

-254 TFVPDDCLLGNP
+254 TFVPDDCLLGNS

-298 DALDGSASPAAQRE
+298 DVLDGSASPAARRE

-327 VSVAASLEAGETPNV
+327 VSVAAALEAGETPNV

-358 PEIVRRLVAA
+358 PEIVRRVVAD
-368 EGIDDRN
+368 EGLSDRT
-375 LLDILRQVV
+375 LLDILQQVI